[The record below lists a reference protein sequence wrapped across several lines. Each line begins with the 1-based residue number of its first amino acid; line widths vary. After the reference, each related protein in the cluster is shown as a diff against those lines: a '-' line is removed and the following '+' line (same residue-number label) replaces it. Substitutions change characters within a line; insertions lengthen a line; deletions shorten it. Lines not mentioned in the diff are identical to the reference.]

1 MNYIIRFIIIF
12 VILNIIFSVFNFY
25 NTENQWNSTNNSTGT
40 LTQTRTDVERQ
51 KKTENHSF
59 INNNTKPLPEKISTD
74 FPGNYIDR
82 AISYG
87 HLYRWHPD
95 TFPLKV
101 YIENN
106 PELPDYYYKEVKK
119 AFMQWQKASKNYIT
133 FVFEDVKD
141 RADIR
146 CTFPKNFDREIS
158 DDAMT
163 AGLSS
168 FEINN
173 DLILY
178 SKIEL
183 AVYNSKNKYLKPKQL
198 YHCALHEIGHSLG
211 LKGHSAN
218 PNDIMYPSAKHY
230 KAKISLGDIST
241 LRLLYSIVPDISNK
255 TFSQEDKQNLAQASD
270 ILGDY
275 KGRIPI
281 ELQNTREDI
290 QNSRASKD
298 KVGRIAALYYAM
310 KNYEA
315 AAQNYKK
322 LLVSVD
328 DIETKSSIYY
338 NLALSYKNLN
348 DYDEALKA
356 AQQAYRLDSNSDKGA
371 LLAELYYD
379 TGDYES
385 AKKLAINVLEVS
397 PKTYN
402 MYIVL
407 GQIYKAEKNWK
418 EMDALADKAKLNFP
432 ENPPIY
438 RTE

>member
-1 MNYIIRFIIIF
+1 MNFLIRFIIIF
-12 VILNIIFSVFNFY
+12 VILIAILSVFNY
-25 NTENQWNSTNNSTGT
+25 NGRENEWTAANNSAGT
-40 LTQTRTDVERQ
+40 LVTHQVNV
-51 KKTENHSF
+51 KKTAQSNKGF
-59 INNNTKPLPEKISTD
+59 VGITKPEVEKISTD

-82 AISYG
+82 AISHG
-87 HLYRWHPD
+87 KLYRWHPD
-95 TFPLKV
+95 AFPLKV

-119 AFMQWQKASKNYIT
+119 AFKQWQKVTDGYIA
-133 FVFEDVKD
+133 FVYTDFEDE
-141 RADIR
+141 ADIR

-163 AGLSS
+163 AGESS
-168 FEINN
+168 FEIDN

-178 SKIEL
+178 SKIEF
-183 AVYNSKNKYLKPKQL
+183 AVYNTQNKYLKPKQL
-198 YHCALHEIGHSLG
+198 YQCALHEIGHSLG
-211 LKGHSAN
+211 LSGHSSN
-218 PNDIMYPSAKHY
+218 PDDIMYPTTKHS
-230 KAKISLGDIST
+230 KAKISPGDIST
-241 LRLLYSIVPDISNK
+241 LRLLYSIIPDISNK
-255 TFSQEDKQNLAQASD
+255 SFSREDKQNLLQASE

-275 KGRIPI
+275 DERRYI
-281 ELQNTREDI
+281 ELRNIKEDI
-290 QNSRASKD
+290 ENSRVSTD
-298 KVGRIAALYYAM
+298 KVSKIADLYYSL

-322 LLVSVD
+322 ILVSVD

-356 AQQAYRLDSNSDKGA
+356 AQQAYRLDSDSNKAA
-371 LLAELYYD
+371 LLAQLYYY

-385 AKKLAINVLEVS
+385 AKSLAINVLEVS

-407 GQIYKAEKNWK
+407 GHIYKAEKNQE
-418 EMDALADKAKLNFP
+418 EMEALAEKAALNFP
-432 ENPPIY
+432 ENPPVY
-438 RTE
+438 LNK

>member
-25 NTENQWNSTNNSTGT
+25 NTENQWNSINNSTGI
-40 LTQTRTDVERQ
+40 LTQTRTYLEPR
-51 KKTENHSF
+51 KTEHKDF
-59 INNNTKPLPEKISTD
+59 INNIKPLPEKISTD

-119 AFMQWQKASKNYIT
+119 AFMQWQKVSGDYIT
-133 FVFEDVKD
+133 FVYTDFKD
-141 RADIR
+141 EADIR

-241 LRLLYSIVPDISNK
+241 LRLLYSIIPDISNK
-255 TFSQEDKQNLAQASD
+255 NFSQEDKQNLLKASE

-275 KGRIPI
+275 DERRYI
-281 ELQNTREDI
+281 ELRNTKEDI
-290 QNSRASKD
+290 ENSRVSTD
-298 KVGRIAALYYAM
+298 KVSKIADLYYLL

-322 LLVSVD
+322 LLLSVD

-338 NLALSYKNLN
+338 NLALSYKNLDN
-348 DYDEALKA
+348 YDEALKA
-356 AQQAYRLDSNSDKGA
+356 AQQAYRLDSNSDKAA
-371 LLAELYYD
+371 LLAKLYYD
-379 TGDYES
+379 TGDYKS
-385 AKKLAINVLEVS
+385 AQNLAIHVLEVS

-418 EMDALADKAKLNFP
+418 EMEALADKAKLNFP

>member
-25 NTENQWNSTNNSTGT
+25 NTENQWNSANNSTGT
-40 LTQTRTDVERQ
+40 LTQTRTDTERQ
-51 KKTENHSF
+51 KTENHSF
-59 INNNTKPLPEKISTD
+59 INNNTKPLPEKVSTD

-87 HLYRWHPD
+87 HLYRWHTD

-158 DDAMT
+158 GST
-163 AGLSS
+163 ITGGISS
-168 FEINN
+168 FKIIDGFISYSQIEFAVYDIKNKYVSRK
-173 DLILY
+173 ILY
-178 SKIEL
+178 SI
-183 AVYNSKNKYLKPKQL
+183 
-198 YHCALHEIGHSLG
+198 ALHEIGHSLG
-211 LKGHSAN
+211 IRGHSVN
-218 PNDIMYPSAKHY
+218 PDDIMYPTLKHF
-230 KAKISLGDIST
+230 KTKISLGDIST
-241 LRLLYSIVPDISNK
+241 LKLLYSIVPDISNK

-315 AAQNYKK
+315 AVQNYNK
-322 LLVSVD
+322 LLPSVD
-328 DIETKSSIYY
+328 DSETKSNIYY
-338 NLALSYKNLN
+338 KLALSYKNLN
-348 DYDEALKA
+348 KYDEALKSA
-356 AQQAYRLDSNSDKGA
+356 REAYELNKNSDTA
-371 LLAELYYD
+371 YLLAQIYYE
-379 TGDYES
+379 TGDYKS
-385 AKKLAINVLEVS
+385 AKSFSRSYLDVY

-402 MYIVL
+402 LYIIL
-407 GQIYKAEKNWK
+407 GKIYKEENNF
-418 EMDALADKAKLNFP
+418 EEIETLAQKAKLYFP

>member
-25 NTENQWNSTNNSTGT
+25 NTENQWNSINNSTGI
-40 LTQTRTDVERQ
+40 LTQTRTYLEPR
-51 KKTENHSF
+51 KTEHKDF
-59 INNNTKPLPEKISTD
+59 INNIKPLPEKISTD

-95 TFPLKV
+95 TFPLKI

-119 AFMQWQKASKNYIT
+119 AFMQWQKVSGDYIT
-133 FVFEDVKD
+133 FVYTDFKD
-141 RADIR
+141 EADIR

-241 LRLLYSIVPDISNK
+241 LRLLYSIIPDISNK
-255 TFSQEDKQNLAQASD
+255 NFSQEDKQNLLKASE

-275 KGRIPI
+275 DERRYI
-281 ELQNTREDI
+281 ELRNTKEDI
-290 QNSRASKD
+290 ENSRVSTD
-298 KVGRIAALYYAM
+298 KVSKIADLYYLL

-322 LLVSVD
+322 LLLSVD

-338 NLALSYKNLN
+338 NLALSYKNLDN
-348 DYDEALKA
+348 YDEALKA
-356 AQQAYRLDSNSDKGA
+356 AQQAYRLDSNSDKAA
-371 LLAELYYD
+371 LLAKLYYD
-379 TGDYES
+379 TGDYKS
-385 AKKLAINVLEVS
+385 AQNLAIHVLEVS

-418 EMDALADKAKLNFP
+418 EMEALADKAKLNFP